1 MSYVSYSP
9 MHSGALESLMLEA
22 AGRSGGL
29 GRLFWPGSGPTR
41 DCSHVGWLGRGC
53 PDAQSPLGHMFFFE
67 TANKAE
73 TLIKHPLD
81 HFLYK
86 IGELELPFEDD
97 LK

>member
-1 MSYVSYSP
+1 MSNISDPHILMSYVSYSP

-53 PDAQSPLGHMFFFE
+53 PDTQRAPWDTCFF
-67 TANKAE
+67 
-73 TLIKHPLD
+73 
-81 HFLYK
+81 
-86 IGELELPFEDD
+86 
-97 LK
+97 LKQQTRQKP